1 MFDALLIQKN
11 NLMSLS
17 SDTENFPFWYTNVYI
32 FIARKNN
39 SLQIN
44 ENLIIFSFAFGGKKK
59 ERKKELQKG

>member
-32 FIARKNN
+32 FIA
-39 SLQIN
+39 SPLQIN